1 MTKEKIARINELFH
15 KSKTQGLTEEEKAEQ
30 TALRNEYRRSF
41 VANLSQQ
48 LSTIQYTDA
57 PSLNNTPKIDIVE

>member
-1 MTKEKIARINELFH
+1 LTKEKIARINELFH

-57 PSLNNTPKIDIVE
+57 PSPNNTPKIDIVE

>member
-57 PSLNNTPKIDIVE
+57 PSLNNMPKIDIVE

>member
-57 PSLNNTPKIDIVE
+57 PSPTL